1 MVVAVV
7 AHSPFLVA
15 ARVSLPVS
23 RCPCHVARNP
33 VPVPDAGSD
42 GARRRSGIVPRMPL
56 LMSIRVA
63 EPWTGGAIV
72 ALTLLVVAMVA
83 LTAWLIHRS

>member
-1 MVVAVV
+1 
-7 AHSPFLVA
+7 
-15 ARVSLPVS
+15 
-23 RCPCHVARNP
+23 
-33 VPVPDAGSD
+33 
-42 GARRRSGIVPRMPL
+42 MPL